1 MILKYFSQYLKDTNE
16 VPTLEILF
24 KWIKLKLETPAV
36 CHEDKIIQS
45 EIYLATTSKND
56 FCLIGKSET
65 GRNLITSLYNY
76 TLSYQ
81 NLHEARLLHEQQ
93 KKKDN

>member
-45 EIYLATTSKND
+45 EIYLATKFEELLTAFPNNIISVEIKQK
-56 FCLIGKSET
+56 GEET
-65 GRNLITSLYNY
+65 TVSRRPATVG
-76 TLSYQ
+76 
-81 NLHEARLLHEQQ
+81 
-93 KKKDN
+93 